1 MTRTIRLHQL
11 ADYFPVISPLA
22 PIADNA
28 NFPLLL
34 GKNLQN
40 RLITLALGLGAID
53 AHFDLTCREPTLVSR
68 SERGKQIRT
77 VISGPEWQWHKA
89 LDQYAAIYD
98 EDERAGLYRYLNSH
112 QMAHLERRREA
123 MARRSTRQFDT
134 LMLMAA

>member
-1 MTRTIRLHQL
+1 MNSYIRLDQL
-11 ADYFPVISPLA
+11 ADYFPVTSQSA
-22 PIADNA
+22 PVAANA
-28 NFPLLL
+28 NFPLRL
-34 GKNLQN
+34 GNNLQN

-53 AHFDLTCREPTLVSR
+53 ARFDPTCPEPTLVAR
-68 SERGKQIRT
+68 PERGKAIRM

-112 QMAHLERRREA
+112 QMAHLARRREA
-123 MARRSTRQFDT
+123 MARRPTRQFDT

>member
-11 ADYFPVISPLA
+11 ADYFPVTSQTA
-22 PIADNA
+22 PVAANA
-28 NFPLLL
+28 NFPLRL
-34 GKNLQN
+34 GNNLQN

-53 AHFDLTCREPTLVSR
+53 ARFDPTCPEPTLVAR
-68 SERGKQIRT
+68 PERGKEIRM